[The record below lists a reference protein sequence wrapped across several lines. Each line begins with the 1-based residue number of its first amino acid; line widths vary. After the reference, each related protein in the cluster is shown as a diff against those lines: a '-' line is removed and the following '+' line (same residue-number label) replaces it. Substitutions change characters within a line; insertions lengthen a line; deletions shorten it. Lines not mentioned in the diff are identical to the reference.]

1 MEDKE
6 MNEWIEA
13 NNNLPKENGE
23 YIVCLCYTHHA
34 TAYFDFWDLPCK
46 EYRVTMAYFDTEQKI
61 WSLDKTVNLNA
72 LLSDNEQPSNGYS
85 ITHWMELPP
94 LPEGFVN
101 PPKIKY
107 V

>member
-1 MEDKE
+1 MEDKA

-61 WSLDKTVNLNA
+61 WTVNNLMNLNA
-72 LLSDNEQPSNGYS
+72 LLPDDEQPLNGHS
-85 ITHWMELPP
+85 ITHWMEFPK
-94 LPEGFVN
+94 LPEECKN
-101 PPKIKY
+101 SPKVIAM
-107 V
+107 